1 MRALGAL
8 RALLRVELRAARRNA
23 RRSWLVIGLVT
34 LSVAAMCGG
43 GALFKTASVTTDE
56 MCANWLGAAAL
67 GVRTYD
73 ALEPNAFAALVP
85 PEARFTGYTRAEA
98 TAAFGSKTTELELWG
113 FERGALNGDGLARG
127 LLRLVDGRAP
137 SGVDEC
143 ALSPSAARELG
154 VALGERLQLE
164 GKPHTVVGLA
174 VRPEELESA
183 LAWTEL
189 APGSGTRLWLVDTQ
203 SEHPALDAD
212 AWFEAGHRTW
222 SRELYVADPPV
233 GHGEEFSERDI
244 FEELVTFVLGGFAF
258 FEAALVM
265 AATFAVG
272 VRRRQREIGLV
283 SANGATVLDVLRA
296 LCLGAGALASVG
308 VVLGTALGLGV
319 AFAVAPWL
327 DAWNGRWN
335 GPLEISLPHI
345 VAAALLGPAS
355 ALAATLLPAL
365 GAARLPVSVAL
376 SGRRPALVATRA
388 WLALGLVLITLGSVW
403 LVLGVRADD
412 ATAAASVLGASIACV
427 LGLGACSP
435 WILAALARR
444 AGALP
449 LAWRLA
455 ARDAG
460 RFGARNG
467 PVVTAVL
474 AALALSVLLASLAGS
489 VDGFV
494 AEQNE
499 PVSVGPELGLVH
511 LGLALSLVT
520 SLLVV
525 LLATAL
531 ADVESEADARVLD
544 AVGADPRT
552 QRNLAGAR
560 AAYLALLGA
569 LLSAPAG
576 LVPSWGLVKFADA
589 RLEFHTPWPQLLV
602 CALGLPLL
610 AFCAAWLTAARRST
624 N

>member
-67 GVRTYD
+67 GVQTYD

-85 PEARFTGYTRAEA
+85 PEARFTGYTIAGA
-98 TAAFGSKTTELELWG
+98 TAVAGSTTIQLASWG
-113 FERGALNGDGLARG
+113 FERGALEGDGLAQG
-127 LLRLVDGRAP
+127 MLRLVDGRAP

-143 ALSPSAARELG
+143 ALSPSAAQRLA
-154 VALGERLQLE
+154 VALDARIELAGQPR
-164 GKPHTVVGLA
+164 TVVGLA
-174 VRPEELESA
+174 VRPEELEGA
-183 LAWTEL
+183 LAWIEL
-189 APGSGTRLWLVDTQ
+189 APGSGTSLWLVDAPTEPAAQ
-203 SEHPALDAD
+203 IPDALFAAGSVSRREKFGWRDTSEDVVTFG
-212 AWFEAGHRTW
+212 FE
-222 SRELYVADPPV
+222 D
-233 GHGEEFSERDI
+233 
-244 FEELVTFVLGGFAF
+244 LVIFVLGGFAF

-283 SANGATVLDVLRA
+283 NANGATVLDVLRA
-296 LCLGAGALASVG
+296 LCLGAGALAIVG

-388 WLALGLVLITLGSVW
+388 WLVLGAVLITLGSVW
-403 LVLGVRADD
+403 LVLGVRDDD
-412 ATAAASVLGASIACV
+412 ATAAVSVLGASIACV

-435 WILAALARR
+435 WLLAALARH

-531 ADVESEADARVLD
+531 AEVESAADARVLD

-610 AFCAAWLTAARRST
+610 AFYAAWLTAARRST

>member
-1 MRALGAL
+1 MRAVGAL

-23 RRSWLVIGLVT
+23 RRSWLVIGLVA

-56 MCANWLGAAAL
+56 ICANWLGAAAL
-67 GVRTYD
+67 GVQTYD
-73 ALEPNAFAALVP
+73 ALEPNAFAALVQ

-98 TAAFGSKTTELELWG
+98 TVAFGSKTTELELWG

-127 LLRLVDGRAP
+127 MLRLVDGRAP

-203 SEHPALDAD
+203 PERATQLAEAL
-212 AWFEAGHRTW
+212 FSSGHMVVR
-222 SRELYVADPPV
+222 REELGQPDGFAL
-233 GHGEEFSERDI
+233 
-244 FEELVTFVLGGFAF
+244 LVTFVLAGFAL

-335 GPLEISLPHI
+335 GPLEISLAHI
-345 VAAALLGPAS
+345 VAAAFLGPAS

-376 SGRRPALVATRA
+376 SGRRPTLVATRA
-388 WLALGLVLITLGSVW
+388 WLVLGAVLITLGSVW

-412 ATAAASVLGASIACV
+412 ATAAVSVLGASIACV

-435 WILAALARR
+435 WLLAALARH

-489 VDGFV
+489 VDGLV

-520 SLLVV
+520 SLIVV

-531 ADVESEADARVLD
+531 ADVESAADARVLA

-610 AFCAAWLTAARRST
+610 AFCGAWLTAARRST